1 MDTRQFHK
9 RCFALILACA
19 LALGCLPRAQAASRR
34 AIESLQSQQASL
46 TVQKAELQKKL
57 DGIRSSQGQALN
69 KKNLVEQQLNVLN
82 QQIQVSENLLAQY
95 ARQITEK
102 EAELEQAKAKEAE
115 YQAEFEQRVRAM
127 EERGNVSY
135 WSVLFQASDFSDLL
149 DRIDMI
155 GEIMDADD
163 QVLDQLA
170 EARQAVVQAKA
181 DLEASRQGQQET
193 LAQQQSQQAQLQAQQ
208 AEVDQLIQ
216 EIATQGDVYAKQIE
230 KLEATQDD
238 VAQQIAEAEAIYQ
251 KQLAAEKAAAEKAAA
266 EKAAAEKAAAEK
278 AAAEQAAKAAQ
289 AAAQK
294 AAQQQKQQS
303 SGSSASGSSSS
314 SGSQSSQTTASAS
327 GFLWPV
333 ASSHRV
339 TSPFGWRTHPITG
352 RQHLHGGIDIA
363 APNGTPILAAKAG
376 VVVISQYGSSYGN
389 YVVISHPDGTRT
401 LYAHMSQRSV
411 SAGDTVNQ
419 GQTVGLVGS
428 TGSSTG
434 NHLHFETWTGSSSSS
449 RVNPMQFF

>member
-1 MDTRQFHK
+1 MTIRQFHT
-9 RCFALILACA
+9 RCFALLLACA
-19 LALGCLPRAQAASRR
+19 LALGCLPHAQAASRS

-46 TVQKAELQKKL
+46 SVQKAELQKKL

-82 QQIQVSENLLAQY
+82 QQIQVSEDLLAQY
-95 ARQITEK
+95 AQQITEK
-102 EAELEQAKAKEAE
+102 EAELEAAKAKEAQ
-115 YQAEFEQRVRAM
+115 YQAEFEARVRAM

-149 DRIDMI
+149 DWINMI
-155 GEIMDADD
+155 GELMDYDD
-163 QVLDQLA
+163 QILDQLA
-170 EARQAVVQAKA
+170 EARQAVTQAKA
-181 DLEASRQGQQET
+181 DLEQSRQGQQET

-266 EKAAAEKAAAEK
+266 EKAAAEKAAAE
-278 AAAEQAAKAAQ
+278 QAAKAAQ

-327 GFLWPV
+327 GFLWPI

-376 VVVISQYGSSYGN
+376 VVVISLYGSSYGN
-389 YVVISHPDGTRT
+389 YVVLSHPDGTRT

-411 SAGDTVNQ
+411 SAGDTVSQ

-434 NHLHFETWTGSSSSS
+434 NHLHFEIWTGSSSSS

>member
-1 MDTRQFHK
+1 MTIRQFHT
-9 RCFALILACA
+9 RCFALLLACA
-19 LALGCLPRAQAASRR
+19 LALGCLSHAQAASRS

-46 TVQKAELQKKL
+46 SVQKAELQKKL

-127 EERGNVSY
+127 EERGHVSY

-170 EARQAVVQAKA
+170 EARQAVAQAKA
-181 DLEASRQGQQET
+181 DLEQSRQGQQET
-193 LAQQQSQQAQLQAQQ
+193 LAQQQSQQAQLQVQQ
-208 AEVDQLIQ
+208 AEVDRLIQ
-216 EIATQGDVYAKQIE
+216 EITVQSDVYARQIE
-230 KLEATQDD
+230 QLEDSQDA
-238 VAQQIAEAEAIYQ
+238 VAQQIAQAEATYQ
-251 KQLAAEKAAAEKAAA
+251 KQLAAEKAAAEQAAQKAAAEKAAA
-266 EKAAAEKAAAEK
+266 EKAAAAAKAAAEK
-278 AAAEQAAKAAQ
+278 AA
-289 AAAQK
+289 
-294 AAQQQKQQS
+294 QQKQQTSSS
-303 SGSSASGSSSS
+303 SGGGSTS

-327 GFLWPV
+327 GFLWPI

-376 VVVISQYGSSYGN
+376 VVVISLYGSSYGN
-389 YVVISHPDGTRT
+389 YVVLSHPDGTRT

-411 SAGDTVNQ
+411 SAGDTVSQ

>member
-9 RCFALILACA
+9 RCFALLLACA
-19 LALGCLPRAQAASRR
+19 LALGCLPRAQAASRS

-230 KLEATQDD
+230 KLEASQDD
-238 VAQQIAEAEAIYQ
+238 VAQQIAEAEATYQ

-266 EKAAAEKAAAEK
+266 EKAAAE
-278 AAAEQAAKAAQ
+278 
-289 AAAQK
+289 K

-327 GFLWPV
+327 GFLWPI

-363 APNGTPILAAKAG
+363 APNGTPIMASKAG

-401 LYAHMSQRSV
+401 LYAHMSQRNV
-411 SAGDTVNQ
+411 SAGDTVRQ

>member
-1 MDTRQFHK
+1 MTIRQFHT
-9 RCFALILACA
+9 RCFALLLACA
-19 LALGCLPRAQAASRR
+19 LALGCLPHAQAASRS

-46 TVQKAELQKKL
+46 SVQKAELQKKL

-69 KKNLVEQQLNVLN
+69 KKNLVEQQLNVLK

-155 GEIMDADD
+155 GEIMDADN

-216 EIATQGDVYAKQIE
+216 EIATQGDAYAKQIE

-266 EKAAAEKAAAEK
+266 EKAAAEKAAAE
-278 AAAEQAAKAAQ
+278 QAAKAAQ

-303 SGSSASGSSSS
+303 SGSASGSSTS

-327 GFLWPV
+327 GFLWPI

-389 YVVISHPDGTRT
+389 YVVLSHPDGTRT

-411 SAGDTVNQ
+411 SAGDTVSQ

>member
-9 RCFALILACA
+9 RCFALLLACA
-19 LALGCLPRAQAASRR
+19 LALGCLPRAQAASRS
-34 AIESLQSQQASL
+34 AIESLQSRQASL

-69 KKNLVEQQLNVLN
+69 KKNLVEQQLNVLK

-266 EKAAAEKAAAEK
+266 EKAAAE
-278 AAAEQAAKAAQ
+278 QAAKAAQ

-327 GFLWPV
+327 GFLWPI

-363 APNGTPILAAKAG
+363 APNGTPIMASKAG

-401 LYAHMSQRSV
+401 LYAHMSQRNV
-411 SAGDTVNQ
+411 SAGDTVRQ

>member
-9 RCFALILACA
+9 RCFALLLACA
-19 LALGCLPRAQAASRR
+19 LALGCLPRAQAASRS

-69 KKNLVEQQLNVLN
+69 KKNLVEQQLNVLK

-170 EARQAVVQAKA
+170 EARQAVAQAKA

-238 VAQQIAEAEAIYQ
+238 VAQQIAEAEATYQ
-251 KQLAAEKAAAEKAAA
+251 KQLAAEKAAA

-303 SGSSASGSSSS
+303 SGSA

-327 GFLWPV
+327 GFLWPI

-352 RQHLHGGIDIA
+352 RQNLHGGIDIA
-363 APNGTPILAAKAG
+363 APNGTPIMASKAG

-401 LYAHMSQRSV
+401 LYAHMSQRNV
-411 SAGDTVNQ
+411 SAGDTVRQ

>member
-9 RCFALILACA
+9 RCFALLLACA
-19 LALGCLPRAQAASRR
+19 LALGCLPRAQAASRS

-69 KKNLVEQQLNVLN
+69 KKNLVEQQLNVLK

-238 VAQQIAEAEAIYQ
+238 VAQQIAEAEATY
-251 KQLAAEKAAAEKAAA
+251 KKHLAAEKAAA

-303 SGSSASGSSSS
+303 SGSASGSSSS

-327 GFLWPV
+327 GFLWPI

-339 TSPFGWRTHPITG
+339 TSPFGWRTLPITG
-352 RQHLHGGIDIA
+352 RQHLPGGIDIA

-376 VVVISQYGSSYGN
+376 VVVISLYGSSYGN
-389 YVVISHPDGTRT
+389 YVVLSHPDGTRT
-401 LYAHMSQRSV
+401 LYAHMSQRNV
-411 SAGDTVNQ
+411 SAGDTVRQ

>member
-9 RCFALILACA
+9 RCFALLLVCA
-19 LALGCLPRAQAASRR
+19 LALGCLPRAQAASRS

-149 DRIDMI
+149 DWINMI
-155 GEIMDADD
+155 GELMDYDN
-163 QVLDQLA
+163 QILDQLA
-170 EARQAVVQAKA
+170 EARQAVTQAKA
-181 DLEASRQGQQET
+181 DLEQSRQGQQET

-208 AEVDQLIQ
+208 AEVDRLIQ
-216 EIATQGDVYAKQIE
+216 EITAQSDVYARQIE
-230 KLEATQDD
+230 QLEDSQDA
-238 VAQQIAEAEAIYQ
+238 VAQQIAQAEATYQ
-251 KQLAAEKAAAEKAAA
+251 KQLAAEKAAAEQAAQKAAAEKAAA
-266 EKAAAEKAAAEK
+266 EKAAAAAKAAAEK
-278 AAAEQAAKAAQ
+278 AA
-289 AAAQK
+289 
-294 AAQQQKQQS
+294 QQKQQTSSS
-303 SGSSASGSSSS
+303 SGGGSTS

-327 GFLWPV
+327 GFLWPI

-376 VVVISQYGSSYGN
+376 VVVISLYGSSYGN
-389 YVVISHPDGTRT
+389 YVVLSHPDGTRT

-411 SAGDTVNQ
+411 SAGDTVSQ

>member
-9 RCFALILACA
+9 RCFALLLACA
-19 LALGCLPRAQAASRR
+19 LALGCLPCAQAASRS

-238 VAQQIAEAEAIYQ
+238 VAQQIAEAEATYQ
-251 KQLAAEKAAAEKAAA
+251 KQLAAEKAAA

-294 AAQQQKQQS
+294 QQS

-327 GFLWPV
+327 GFFWPI

-352 RQHLHGGIDIA
+352 RRNLHGGIDIA
-363 APNGTPILAAKAG
+363 APNGTPIMASKAG

-401 LYAHMSQRSV
+401 LYAHMSQRNV
-411 SAGDTVNQ
+411 SAGDTVRQ

>member
-9 RCFALILACA
+9 RCFALLLACA
-19 LALGCLPRAQAASRR
+19 LALGCLPRAQAASRS

-102 EAELEQAKAKEAE
+102 EAELGQAKAKEAE

-170 EARQAVVQAKA
+170 EARQAVAQAKT

-238 VAQQIAEAEAIYQ
+238 VAQQIAEAEATYQ
-251 KQLAAEKAAAEKAAA
+251 KQLAAEKAAA

-294 AAQQQKQQS
+294 QQS

-327 GFLWPV
+327 GFLWPI

-352 RQHLHGGIDIA
+352 RRNLHGGIDIA
-363 APNGTPILAAKAG
+363 APNGTPIMASKAG

-401 LYAHMSQRSV
+401 LYAHMSQRNV
-411 SAGDTVNQ
+411 SAGDTVRQ

>member
-9 RCFALILACA
+9 RCFALLLVCA
-19 LALGCLPRAQAASRR
+19 LALGCLPRAQAASRS

-69 KKNLVEQQLNVLN
+69 KKNLVEQQLNVLK

-238 VAQQIAEAEAIYQ
+238 VAQQIAEAEATYQ
-251 KQLAAEKAAAEKAAA
+251 KQLAAEKAAA

-289 AAAQK
+289 
-294 AAQQQKQQS
+294 QQKQQS
-303 SGSSASGSSSS
+303 SGSSASGSSGSSSS

-327 GFLWPV
+327 GFLWPI

-352 RQHLHGGIDIA
+352 RRNLHGGIDIA
-363 APNGTPILAAKAG
+363 APNGTPIMASKAG

-401 LYAHMSQRSV
+401 LYAHMSQRNV
-411 SAGDTVNQ
+411 SAGDTVRQ

>member
-9 RCFALILACA
+9 RCFALLLVCA
-19 LALGCLPRAQAASRR
+19 LALGCLPRAQAASRS

-69 KKNLVEQQLNVLN
+69 KKNLVEQQLNVLK

-170 EARQAVVQAKA
+170 EARQAVLQAKA

-251 KQLAAEKAAAEKAAA
+251 KQLAAEKAAAE
-266 EKAAAEKAAAEK
+266 
-278 AAAEQAAKAAQ
+278 QAAKAAQ

-327 GFLWPV
+327 GLLWPI

-376 VVVISQYGSSYGN
+376 VVVISLYGSSYGN
-389 YVVISHPDGTRT
+389 YVVLSHPDGTRT
-401 LYAHMSQRSV
+401 LYAHMSQRNV
-411 SAGDTVNQ
+411 SAGDTVRQ

>member
-9 RCFALILACA
+9 RCFALLLACA
-19 LALGCLPRAQAASRR
+19 LALGCLPRAQAASRS

-82 QQIQVSENLLAQY
+82 QQIQVSENLLVQY

-170 EARQAVVQAKA
+170 EARQAVLQAKA

-266 EKAAAEKAAAEK
+266 EKAAAE
-278 AAAEQAAKAAQ
+278 QAAKAAQ

-327 GFLWPV
+327 GFLWPI

-363 APNGTPILAAKAG
+363 APNGTPIMASKAG

-401 LYAHMSQRSV
+401 LYAHMSQRNV
-411 SAGDTVNQ
+411 SAGDTVRQ

>member
-9 RCFALILACA
+9 RCFALLLVCA
-19 LALGCLPRAQAASRR
+19 LALGCLPRAQAASRS

-69 KKNLVEQQLNVLN
+69 KKNLVEQQLNVLK

-163 QVLDQLA
+163 QILDQLA
-170 EARQAVVQAKA
+170 EARQAVVQAKT

-238 VAQQIAEAEAIYQ
+238 VAQQIAEAEATYQ
-251 KQLAAEKAAAEKAAA
+251 KQLAAEKAAA

-294 AAQQQKQQS
+294 QQS

-327 GFLWPV
+327 GFFWPI

-352 RQHLHGGIDIA
+352 RQNLHGGIDIA
-363 APNGTPILAAKAG
+363 APNGTPIMASKAG

-401 LYAHMSQRSV
+401 LYAHMSQRNV
-411 SAGDTVNQ
+411 SAGDTVRQ

>member
-9 RCFALILACA
+9 RCFALLLVCA
-19 LALGCLPRAQAASRR
+19 LALGCLPRAQAASRS

-69 KKNLVEQQLNVLN
+69 KKNLVEQQLNVLK

-208 AEVDQLIQ
+208 AEADQLIQ

-266 EKAAAEKAAAEK
+266 ERAAAEK

-327 GFLWPV
+327 GLLWPI

-363 APNGTPILAAKAG
+363 APNGTPIMASKAG

-389 YVVISHPDGTRT
+389 YVVLSHPDGTRT

-411 SAGDTVNQ
+411 SAGDTGSQ
-419 GQTVGLVGS
+419 GQTGGLVGS

>member
-9 RCFALILACA
+9 RCFALLLACA
-19 LALGCLPRAQAASRR
+19 LALGCLPRAQAASRS

-69 KKNLVEQQLNVLN
+69 KKNLVEQQLNVLK

-230 KLEATQDD
+230 KLEASQDD
-238 VAQQIAEAEAIYQ
+238 VAQQIAEAEATYQ
-251 KQLAAEKAAAEKAAA
+251 KQLAA

-327 GFLWPV
+327 GFLWPI

-363 APNGTPILAAKAG
+363 APNGTPIMASKAG

-401 LYAHMSQRSV
+401 LYAHMSQRNV
-411 SAGDTVNQ
+411 SAGDTVRQ

>member
-9 RCFALILACA
+9 RCFALLLVCA
-19 LALGCLPRAQAASRR
+19 LALGCLPRAQAASRS

-69 KKNLVEQQLNVLN
+69 KKNLVEQQLNVLK
-82 QQIQVSENLLAQY
+82 QQIQVSENLLVQY

-266 EKAAAEKAAAEK
+266 EKAAAE
-278 AAAEQAAKAAQ
+278 QAAKAAQ

-327 GFLWPV
+327 GFLWPI

-363 APNGTPILAAKAG
+363 APNGTPIMASKAG

-401 LYAHMSQRSV
+401 LYAHMSQRNV
-411 SAGDTVNQ
+411 SAGDTVRQ

>member
-9 RCFALILACA
+9 RCFALLLACA
-19 LALGCLPRAQAASRR
+19 LALGCLPCAQAASRS

-69 KKNLVEQQLNVLN
+69 KKNLVEQQLNVLK

-149 DRIDMI
+149 
-155 GEIMDADD
+155 
-163 QVLDQLA
+163 
-170 EARQAVVQAKA
+170 
-181 DLEASRQGQQET
+181 
-193 LAQQQSQQAQLQAQQ
+193 AQQQSQQAQLQAQQ

-238 VAQQIAEAEAIYQ
+238 VAQQIAQAEATYQ
-251 KQLAAEKAAAEKAAA
+251 KQLAAEKAAA

-303 SGSSASGSSSS
+303 SASSASGSSGSSSS

-327 GFLWPV
+327 GFLWPI

-352 RQHLHGGIDIA
+352 RRNLHGGIDIA
-363 APNGTPILAAKAG
+363 APNGTPIMASKAG

-401 LYAHMSQRSV
+401 LYAHMSQRNV
-411 SAGDTVNQ
+411 SAGDTVRQ

>member
-9 RCFALILACA
+9 RCFALLLACA
-19 LALGCLPRAQAASRR
+19 LALGCLPRAQAASRS

-69 KKNLVEQQLNVLN
+69 KKNLVEQQLNVLK

-170 EARQAVVQAKA
+170 EARQAVAQAKT

-251 KQLAAEKAAAEKAAA
+251 KQLAAEKAAAE
-266 EKAAAEKAAAEK
+266 
-278 AAAEQAAKAAQ
+278 QAAKAAQ

-303 SGSSASGSSSS
+303 SGSSASGSS
-314 SGSQSSQTTASAS
+314 GSQSSQTTASAS
-327 GFLWPV
+327 GFLWPI

-363 APNGTPILAAKAG
+363 APNGTPIMASKAG

-401 LYAHMSQRSV
+401 LYAHMSQRNV
-411 SAGDTVNQ
+411 SAGDTVRQ

>member
-9 RCFALILACA
+9 RCFVLLLACA
-19 LALGCLPRAQAASRR
+19 LALGCLPRAQAASRS

-69 KKNLVEQQLNVLN
+69 KKNLVEQQL
-82 QQIQVSENLLAQY
+82 
-95 ARQITEK
+95 TEK
-102 EAELEQAKAKEAE
+102 EAELEQAKAKEAG

-170 EARQAVVQAKA
+170 EARQAVAQAKT

-238 VAQQIAEAEAIYQ
+238 VAQQIAEAEATYQ
-251 KQLAAEKAAAEKAAA
+251 KHLAAEKAAA

-303 SGSSASGSSSS
+303 SGSASGSSGSSSS
-314 SGSQSSQTTASAS
+314 SGSQSSQTTVSAS
-327 GFLWPV
+327 GFLWPI

-363 APNGTPILAAKAG
+363 APNGTPIMASKAG

-401 LYAHMSQRSV
+401 LYAHMSQRNV
-411 SAGDTVNQ
+411 SAGDTVRQ

>member
-1 MDTRQFHK
+1 M
-9 RCFALILACA
+9 
-19 LALGCLPRAQAASRR
+19 
-34 AIESLQSQQASL
+34 
-46 TVQKAELQKKL
+46 
-57 DGIRSSQGQALN
+57 
-69 KKNLVEQQLNVLN
+69 EQQLNVLK

-170 EARQAVVQAKA
+170 EARQAVAQAKT

-266 EKAAAEKAAAEK
+266 EKAAAE
-278 AAAEQAAKAAQ
+278 QAAKAAQ
-289 AAAQK
+289 VAAQK

-327 GFLWPV
+327 GFLWPI

-363 APNGTPILAAKAG
+363 APNGTPIMASKAG

-401 LYAHMSQRSV
+401 LYAHMSQRNV
-411 SAGDTVNQ
+411 SAGDTVRQ

>member
-9 RCFALILACA
+9 RCFALLLVCA
-19 LALGCLPRAQAASRR
+19 LALGCLPRAQAASRS

-208 AEVDQLIQ
+208 AEADQLIQ

-251 KQLAAEKAAAEKAAA
+251 KQLAAEKAAA

-327 GFLWPV
+327 GLLWPI

-363 APNGTPILAAKAG
+363 APNGTPIMASKAG

-389 YVVISHPDGTRT
+389 YVVLSHPDGTRT
-401 LYAHMSQRSV
+401 LYAHMSQRRV
-411 SAGDTVNQ
+411 SAGAPVSQ

>member
-9 RCFALILACA
+9 RCFALLLACA
-19 LALGCLPRAQAASRR
+19 LALGCLPRAQAASRS

-170 EARQAVVQAKA
+170 EARQAVAQAKT

-238 VAQQIAEAEAIYQ
+238 VAQQIAEAEATYQ

-266 EKAAAEKAAAEK
+266 EKAA
-278 AAAEQAAKAAQ
+278 AAKAAQ

-327 GFLWPV
+327 EFLWPI

-352 RQHLHGGIDIA
+352 RRNLHGGIDIA
-363 APNGTPILAAKAG
+363 APNGTPIMASKTG

-401 LYAHMSQRSV
+401 LYAHMSQRNV
-411 SAGDTVNQ
+411 SAGDTVRQ

>member
-9 RCFALILACA
+9 RCFALLLVCA
-19 LALGCLPRAQAASRR
+19 LALGCLPRAQAASRS

-57 DGIRSSQGQALN
+57 DSIRSSQGQALN

-82 QQIQVSENLLAQY
+82 QQIQVSENLLVQY

-216 EIATQGDVYAKQIE
+216 EIATQGDVYA
-230 KLEATQDD
+230 D
-238 VAQQIAEAEAIYQ
+238 
-251 KQLAAEKAAAEKAAA
+251 
-266 EKAAAEKAAAEK
+266 
-278 AAAEQAAKAAQ
+278 
-289 AAAQK
+289 
-294 AAQQQKQQS
+294 
-303 SGSSASGSSSS
+303 
-314 SGSQSSQTTASAS
+314 
-327 GFLWPV
+327 
-333 ASSHRV
+333 
-339 TSPFGWRTHPITG
+339 G
-352 RQHLHGGIDIA
+352 RRGLCISRHLYFCRER
-363 APNGTPILAAKAG
+363 L
-376 VVVISQYGSSYGN
+376 
-389 YVVISHPDGTRT
+389 
-401 LYAHMSQRSV
+401 
-411 SAGDTVNQ
+411 
-419 GQTVGLVGS
+419 
-428 TGSSTG
+428 
-434 NHLHFETWTGSSSSS
+434 
-449 RVNPMQFF
+449 

>member
-9 RCFALILACA
+9 RCFALLLVCA
-19 LALGCLPRAQAASRR
+19 LALGCLPRAQAASRS

-69 KKNLVEQQLNVLN
+69 KKNLVEQQLNVLK

-170 EARQAVVQAKA
+170 EARQAVAQAKT

-193 LAQQQSQQAQLQAQQ
+193 LAQQQSQQVQLQAQQ

-238 VAQQIAEAEAIYQ
+238 VAQQIAEAEATYQ
-251 KQLAAEKAAAEKAAA
+251 KQLAAEKAAAET
-266 EKAAAEKAAAEK
+266 AAAEKAAAEK

-327 GFLWPV
+327 GFLWPI

-352 RQHLHGGIDIA
+352 RRNLHGGIDIA
-363 APNGTPILAAKAG
+363 APNGTPIMASKAG

-389 YVVISHPDGTRT
+389 YVVTSHPDGTRT
-401 LYAHMSQRSV
+401 LYAHMSQRNV
-411 SAGDTVNQ
+411 SAGDTVRQ
-419 GQTVGLVGS
+419 GQTVGLVGSTGSS

>member
-9 RCFALILACA
+9 RCFVLLLACA
-19 LALGCLPRAQAASRR
+19 LALGCLPCAQAASRS

-69 KKNLVEQQLNVLN
+69 KKNLVEQQLNVLK

-102 EAELEQAKAKEAE
+102 EAELEQAKAKEAQ

-193 LAQQQSQQAQLQAQQ
+193 LAQQQSQQAQLQVQQ
-208 AEVDQLIQ
+208 AEVDRLIQ
-216 EIATQGDVYAKQIE
+216 EITAQSDVYARQIE

-238 VAQQIAEAEAIYQ
+238 VAQQIAQAEATYQ
-251 KQLAAEKAAAEKAAA
+251 KQLAAEKAAAEQAAQKAAAEKAAA
-266 EKAAAEKAAAEK
+266 EKAAAAAKAAAEK
-278 AAAEQAAKAAQ
+278 AA
-289 AAAQK
+289 
-294 AAQQQKQQS
+294 QQKQQTSSS
-303 SGSSASGSSSS
+303 SGGGSTS

-327 GFLWPV
+327 GFLWPI

-363 APNGTPILAAKAG
+363 APNGTPIMASKAG

-401 LYAHMSQRSV
+401 LYAHMSQRNV
-411 SAGDTVNQ
+411 SAGDTVRQ

>member
-9 RCFALILACA
+9 RCFALLLVCA
-19 LALGCLPRAQAASRR
+19 LALGCLPRAQAASRS

-102 EAELEQAKAKEAE
+102 EAELEQAKAKEAG

-266 EKAAAEKAAAEK
+266 EKAAAE
-278 AAAEQAAKAAQ
+278 QAAKAAQ

-327 GFLWPV
+327 GFLWPI

-363 APNGTPILAAKAG
+363 APNGTPIMASKAG

-401 LYAHMSQRSV
+401 LYAHMSQRNV
-411 SAGDTVNQ
+411 SAGDTVRQ

>member
-9 RCFALILACA
+9 RCFALLLACA
-19 LALGCLPRAQAASRR
+19 LALGCLPRAQAASRS

-69 KKNLVEQQLNVLN
+69 KKNLVEQQLNVLK

-251 KQLAAEKAAAEKAAA
+251 KQLAAEKAAAE
-266 EKAAAEKAAAEK
+266 
-278 AAAEQAAKAAQ
+278 QAAKAAQ

-327 GFLWPV
+327 GFLWPI

-363 APNGTPILAAKAG
+363 APNGTPIMASKAG

-401 LYAHMSQRSV
+401 LYAHMSQRNV
-411 SAGDTVNQ
+411 SAGDTVRQ

>member
-9 RCFALILACA
+9 RCFALLLVCA
-19 LALGCLPRAQAASRR
+19 LALGCLPRAQAASRS

-238 VAQQIAEAEAIYQ
+238 VAQQIAEAEATYQ
-251 KQLAAEKAAAEKAAA
+251 KQLAAEKAAA

-303 SGSSASGSSSS
+303 SGSSASGSSGSSSS

-327 GFLWPV
+327 GFLWPI

-339 TSPFGWRTHPITG
+339 TSPFGWRTHPLPG

-363 APNGTPILAAKAG
+363 APNGTPIMASKAG

-401 LYAHMSQRSV
+401 LYAHMSQRNV
-411 SAGDTVNQ
+411 SAGDTVRQ

>member
-9 RCFALILACA
+9 RCFALLLVCA
-19 LALGCLPRAQAASRR
+19 LALGCLPRAQAASRS

-46 TVQKAELQKKL
+46 TVQKAELQKNL

-82 QQIQVSENLLAQY
+82 QQIQVSENLLVQY
-95 ARQITEK
+95 AWQITEK

-170 EARQAVVQAKA
+170 EARQAVAQAKT

-251 KQLAAEKAAAEKAAA
+251 KQLAAEKAA
-266 EKAAAEKAAAEK
+266 
-278 AAAEQAAKAAQ
+278 Q

-303 SGSSASGSSSS
+303 SGSASGSSGSSSS

-327 GFLWPV
+327 GFLWPI

-363 APNGTPILAAKAG
+363 APNGTPIMASKAG

-401 LYAHMSQRSV
+401 LYAHMSQRNV
-411 SAGDTVNQ
+411 SAGDTVRQ

>member
-9 RCFALILACA
+9 RCFALLLACA
-19 LALGCLPRAQAASRR
+19 LALGCLPRAQAASRS

-69 KKNLVEQQLNVLN
+69 KKNLVEQQLNVLK

-208 AEVDQLIQ
+208 AEVDRLIQ
-216 EIATQGDVYAKQIE
+216 EITAQSDVYARQIE
-230 KLEATQDD
+230 QLEDSQDA
-238 VAQQIAEAEAIYQ
+238 VAQQIAQAEATYQ
-251 KQLAAEKAAAEKAAA
+251 KQLAAEKAAAEQAAQKAAAEKAAA
-266 EKAAAEKAAAEK
+266 EKAAAAAKAAAEK
-278 AAAEQAAKAAQ
+278 AA
-289 AAAQK
+289 
-294 AAQQQKQQS
+294 QQKQQTSSS
-303 SGSSASGSSSS
+303 SGGGSTS

-327 GFLWPV
+327 GCLWPI

-376 VVVISQYGSSYGN
+376 VVVISLYGSSYGN
-389 YVVISHPDGTRT
+389 YVVLSHPDGTRT

-411 SAGDTVNQ
+411 SAGDTVSQ

>member
-9 RCFALILACA
+9 RCFALLLACA
-19 LALGCLPRAQAASRR
+19 LALGCLPRAQAASRS

-238 VAQQIAEAEAIYQ
+238 VAQQIAEAEATYQ

-266 EKAAAEKAAAEK
+266 EKAAAE
-278 AAAEQAAKAAQ
+278 
-289 AAAQK
+289 K

-327 GFLWPV
+327 GFLWPI

-352 RQHLHGGIDIA
+352 RRNLHGGIDIA
-363 APNGTPILAAKAG
+363 APNGTPIMASKAG

-401 LYAHMSQRSV
+401 LYAHMSQRNV
-411 SAGDTVNQ
+411 SAGDTVRQ

>member
-1 MDTRQFHK
+1 MKIRQFHR
-9 RCFALILACA
+9 RCFALLLVCA
-19 LALGCLPRAQAASRR
+19 LALGCLPRAQAASRS

-46 TVQKAELQKKL
+46 TAQKAELQKKL
-57 DGIRSSQGQALN
+57 DGIRASQGQALN
-69 KKNLVEQQLNVLN
+69 RKNLVEQQLNVLN
-82 QQIQVSENLLAQY
+82 QQIQVSEDLLAQY
-95 ARQITEK
+95 AQQITEK
-102 EAELEQAKAKEAE
+102 EAELEAAKAKEAQ
-115 YQAEFEQRVRAM
+115 YQAEFEARVRAM

-149 DRIDMI
+149 DRINII
-155 GEIMDADD
+155 GELMDYDD
-163 QVLDQLA
+163 QVLGQLA
-170 EARQAVVQAKA
+170 EARQAVAQAKA
-181 DLEASRQGQQET
+181 DLEHSRQGEQET
-193 LAQQQSQQAQLQAQQ
+193 LAQQQSQQAQLREQQ
-208 AEVDQLIQ
+208 AEVDRLIQ
-216 EIATQGDVYAKQIE
+216 EITSQSDVYARQIE
-230 KLEATQDD
+230 QLEASQDA
-238 VAQQIAEAEAIYQ
+238 VAQQIAQAEATYQ
-251 KQLAAEKAAAEKAAA
+251 KQLAAEKAAAEQAAA
-266 EKAAAEKAAAEK
+266 EKAAAEKAAATAK
-278 AAAEQAAKAAQ
+278 AAAE
-289 AAAQK
+289 K
-294 AAQQQKQQS
+294 AAQQKQQTSNS
-303 SGSSASGSSSS
+303 SGGSSGGSTS
-314 SGSQSSQTTASAS
+314 SGSQGGQTTAGAS
-327 GFLWPV
+327 GFLWPI

-363 APNGTPILAAKAG
+363 APNGTLILASKAG

-411 SAGDTVNQ
+411 SPGDTVSQ

>member
-9 RCFALILACA
+9 RCFALLLACA
-19 LALGCLPRAQAASRR
+19 LALGCLPRAQAASRS

-251 KQLAAEKAAAEKAAA
+251 KQLAAEKAAAEKAVA
-266 EKAAAEKAAAEK
+266 EKAAAE
-278 AAAEQAAKAAQ
+278 
-289 AAAQK
+289 K

-327 GFLWPV
+327 GFLWPI

-363 APNGTPILAAKAG
+363 APNGTPIMASKAG

-401 LYAHMSQRSV
+401 LYAHMSQRNV
-411 SAGDTVNQ
+411 SAGDTVRQ

>member
-9 RCFALILACA
+9 RCFALLLACA
-19 LALGCLPRAQAASRR
+19 LALGCLPRAQAASRS

-69 KKNLVEQQLNVLN
+69 KKNLVEQQLNVLK

-170 EARQAVVQAKA
+170 EARQAVAQAKA

-238 VAQQIAEAEAIYQ
+238 VAQQIAQAEAIYQ
-251 KQLAAEKAAAEKAAA
+251 KQLAA

-303 SGSSASGSSSS
+303 NGSSASGS

-327 GFLWPV
+327 GFLWPI

-363 APNGTPILAAKAG
+363 APNGTPIMASKAG

-401 LYAHMSQRSV
+401 LYAHMSQRNV
-411 SAGDTVNQ
+411 SAGDTVRQ

>member
-1 MDTRQFHK
+1 MNPRQFYR
-9 RCFALILACA
+9 RCFVLLLACA
-19 LALGCLPRAQAASRR
+19 LALGALSHAQAASRS

-102 EAELEQAKAKEAE
+102 EAELEEAKAKEAE

-149 DRIDMI
+149 DRINMI
-155 GEIMDADD
+155 GEIMDSDD

-170 EARQAVVQAKA
+170 EARQAVAQAKA
-181 DLEASRQGQQET
+181 DLETSRQGQQET
-193 LAQQQSQQAQLQAQQ
+193 LAQQQSQQAQLQQQQ
-208 AEVDQLIQ
+208 AEVDRLIQ

-230 KLEATQDD
+230 KLEATQDN
-238 VAQQIAEAEAIYQ
+238 VAQQIAEAEATYQ

-278 AAAEQAAKAAQ
+278 AAKAAQ
-289 AAAQK
+289 AAAEK
-294 AAQQQKQQS
+294 AAQQKQQQNSSSSSSSS
-303 SGSSASGSSSS
+303 SGGSSS
-314 SGSQSSQTTASAS
+314 SGSQTTVSAS
-327 GFLWPV
+327 GFLWPI

-352 RQHLHGGIDIA
+352 RQNLHGGIDIA
-363 APNGTPILAAKAG
+363 APNGTPIMASKAG

-401 LYAHMSQRSV
+401 LYAHMSQRNV
-411 SAGDTVNQ
+411 SAGDTVSQ

>member
-9 RCFALILACA
+9 RCFALLLVCA
-19 LALGCLPRAQAASRR
+19 LALGCLPRVQAASRS

-69 KKNLVEQQLNVLN
+69 KKNLVEQQLNVLK

-149 DRIDMI
+149 DWINMI
-155 GEIMDADD
+155 GELMDYDN
-163 QVLDQLA
+163 QILEKLA

-266 EKAAAEKAAAEK
+266 EKAAAE
-278 AAAEQAAKAAQ
+278 QAAKAAQ

-327 GFLWPV
+327 GFLWPI

-363 APNGTPILAAKAG
+363 APNGTPIMASKAG

-401 LYAHMSQRSV
+401 LYAHMSQRNV
-411 SAGDTVNQ
+411 SAGDTVRQ

>member
-1 MDTRQFHK
+1 MTIRQFHT
-9 RCFALILACA
+9 RCFALLLACA
-19 LALGCLPRAQAASRR
+19 LALGCLPRAQAASRS

-69 KKNLVEQQLNVLN
+69 KKNLVEQQLNVLK

-230 KLEATQDD
+230 KLEASQDD
-238 VAQQIAEAEAIYQ
+238 VAQQIAQAEATYQ

-278 AAAEQAAKAAQ
+278 AAAEQAAQ

-303 SGSSASGSSSS
+303 SGSSASGSSGSSSS

-327 GFLWPV
+327 GFLWPI

-352 RQHLHGGIDIA
+352 RQNLHGGIDIA
-363 APNGTPILAAKAG
+363 APNGTPIMAAKAG

-401 LYAHMSQRSV
+401 LYAHMSQRNV
-411 SAGDTVNQ
+411 SAGDTVRQ